1 MRVLLTLATILA
13 GCGGDTSLQ
22 RVPAEEPGIVGP
34 ASPWDDLE
42 DARGPDLLL
51 GVAWRPLIEAE
62 DSWTVGPLRYSIV
75 DRDGEVRVDFA
86 LPWPAGQATHLD
98 LDAAGPGQLLAT
110 AARADD
116 SPVGPD
122 GYVWRTLRLDAVE
135 QTTREVLRLTDD
147 GDLEL
152 PMTGRVLALP
162 GAGSTVRVAADPS
175 TEHGLW
181 FLPET
186 TDGRVA
192 DLHRV
197 DAADSEAAPEVYPR
211 STWLPPDLV
220 AKDGGAPE
228 MAWTLQ
234 SSPDAPGLALGLD
247 GALKT
252 ASSRRLITWTP
263 EGGLGESLDLSHI
276 GDLSLRVEPSWRPG
290 PGAGHSLFQRGAAT
304 PFCAE
309 PTFVVVG
316 GDSTVE
322 VDAGGDLDCGW
333 SGPLLDPEAPTFAWF
348 GFRLDSGPG
357 HRLRISHRGLD
368 VWEISR
374 FRDGVVDRPFLL
386 LEAVEVVLD

>member
-1 MRVLLTLATILA
+1 MRRALIIMIILA
-13 GCGGDTSLQ
+13 GCGGDTPL
-22 RVPAEEPGIVGP
+22 RAVPPDAAVEVGP
-34 ASPWDDLE
+34 ASPWDELGE
-42 DARGPDLLL
+42 ARGPDLLL
-51 GVAWRPLIEAE
+51 GVAWRPLL
-62 DSWTVGPLRYSIV
+62 DTDGTWTVGPLRYSIV
-75 DRDGEVRVDFA
+75 DREGEVRVDFP
-86 LPWPAGQATHLD
+86 LPWPAGQVTHLD

-122 GYVWRTLRLDAVE
+122 GYVWRTLRLDALE
-135 QTTREVLRLTDD
+135 QSAEEVLRLTDD

-175 TEHGLW
+175 SGSGLW

-186 TDGRVA
+186 TDGRVG

-197 DAADSEAAPEVYPR
+197 DSADSDAAAEVYPR
-211 STWLPPDLV
+211 SSWLPPDLV
-220 AKDGGAPE
+220 ADDGGAPE

-234 SSPDAPGLALGLD
+234 TSPEAPGLALGLD
-247 GALKT
+247 GALKGAPT
-252 ASSRRLITWTP
+252 RRMLTWTA
-263 EGGLGESLDLSHI
+263 EEGLGESLDLSHI
-276 GDLSLRVEPSWRPG
+276 GDLALRVEPSWRPG

-316 GDSTVE
+316 GDATVQ

-333 SGPLLDPEAPTFAWF
+333 SGPLLDPVAPTFAWF
-348 GFRLDSGPG
+348 GFSLDEGPG
-357 HRLRISHRGLD
+357 HRLRISHRGED
-368 VWEISR
+368 VWEVSR

-386 LEAVEVVLD
+386 LEAVEIVLD